1 MKYINSVILSL
12 ITLTTLSL
20 KAQVIEE
27 IIAVVEDNIILKSDL
42 DLQLEQAKE
51 AGYDMEIAELQCEV
65 LNQLI
70 VDKIFIVQAQR
81 DSVVATN
88 EEVDGEL
95 NRRIEYFISMFGSNE
110 KLEEYYGKSIFDLK
124 EEFRDDIYQ
133 QLLADKMKSLVFA
146 DLSVSPAEVFD
157 FFGKIPQDSLPYF
170 SAEVEIGQI
179 AIFAEPTIL
188 QKQAAKEKAQ
198 KIKVDI
204 EMGSDF
210 GFQALLYSDD
220 PGSATKDGALGYVKR
235 GE

>member
-1 MKYINSVILSL
+1 MHKTTITLKYINSVILSF
-12 ITLTTLSL
+12 ITLTSLSL

-51 AGYDMEIAELQCEV
+51 AGYELEAAELECEV

-110 KLEEYYGKSIFDLK
+110 KLEEYYGKSIFDLT
-124 EEFRDDIYQ
+124 
-133 QLLADKMKSLVFA
+133 
-146 DLSVSPAEVFD
+146 
-157 FFGKIPQDSLPYF
+157 
-170 SAEVEIGQI
+170 QI
-179 AIFAEPTIL
+179 
-188 QKQAAKEKAQ
+188 
-198 KIKVDI
+198 
-204 EMGSDF
+204 
-210 GFQALLYSDD
+210 
-220 PGSATKDGALGYVKR
+220 
-235 GE
+235 

>member
-1 MKYINSVILSL
+1 M
-12 ITLTTLSL
+12 
-20 KAQVIEE
+20 
-27 IIAVVEDNIILKSDL
+27 
-42 DLQLEQAKE
+42 DLQLEQVKE
-51 AGYDMEIAELQCEV
+51 AGYDMETAELKCEV

-146 DLSVSPAEVFD
+146 DLSVSPAEVYLIFLEKYH
-157 FFGKIPQDSLPYF
+157 KIAYP
-170 SAEVEIGQI
+170 
-179 AIFAEPTIL
+179 IL
-188 QKQAAKEKAQ
+188 VQK
-198 KIKVDI
+198 
-204 EMGSDF
+204 
-210 GFQALLYSDD
+210 
-220 PGSATKDGALGYVKR
+220 
-235 GE
+235 